1 MSVKINL
8 GQGAYEI
15 IDDNGKLQNSPAL
28 TLSNPRAEDTVIE
41 VKKLP
46 AGGVY
51 GFISGGSTS
60 PSPTA
65 YSTIDRFPFNDPSQ
79 GVSNVGNLTITRR
92 NVSSVSSS
100 SDGYVA
106 NGNESPGIPALASI
120 DKFPF
125 AMSGGTA
132 TDIGDLHTGSVFPVS
147 VGTGHQSLTHGHVAG
162 GAVYTTRYSA
172 RFKFPFAQSS
182 AYYYTVGNLSIEK
195 GGGTGFSSEDHG
207 FVVGGF
213 NPSPPSPS
221 ANDMRIDKFPFAVD
235 FGSSSNVGELSLV
248 AVGGAGV
255 QSSSDAYYCGGY
267 LPITSTETQDILKF
281 PFAITSGNSTDVGD
295 LALNTTDAGGHYSKD
310 KGYVSGGMRDVTP
323 TVMLDDVQVFSFA
336 NVITNNYP
344 GALIADVHRH
354 GHHQV

>member
-1 MSVKINL
+1 MAIT
-8 GQGAYEI
+8 QGIKEI

-28 TLSNPRAEDTVIE
+28 TVANPRASSTVIE

-132 TDIGDLHTGSVFPVS
+132 TDIGDLHTASVFPVS

-162 GAVYTTRYSA
+162 GAVYTTQYSE

-182 AYYYTVGNLSIEK
+182 AYYYTVGDLSIDK

-207 FVVGGF
+207 FVTGGF

-221 ANDMRIDKFPFAVD
+221 ANDMRIDKFPFALD
-235 FGSSSNVGELSLV
+235 FGTSNNVGELSV
-248 AVGGAGV
+248 TTYGGAGV

-267 LPITSTETQDILKF
+267 VAGGNIETQNIFKF
-281 PFAITSGNSTDVGD
+281 PFAITSGNTTDVGD
-295 LALNTTDAGGHYSKD
+295 LALNTAYGGGHYSKD
-310 KGYVSGGMRDVTP
+310 KGYVSGGARSVSP
-323 TVMLDDVQVFSFA
+323 SVMLDDVQVFSFA

-344 GALIADVHRH
+344 NVLIADVHRH
-354 GHHQV
+354 GSHQV